1 MIQDNCPPRQ
11 RLEEIAAQTGLKR
24 RVVQVWFQNTRAR
37 ERKGQYRS
45 VSMFAQSKPSTQM
58 KPTQIKPKLTQPPSM
73 LLMDGL
79 KQGLKG
85 SSSLEGY
92 YNL

>member
-1 MIQDNCPPRQ
+1 M
-11 RLEEIAAQTGLKR
+11 EEIAAQTGLKR

-58 KPTQIKPKLTQPPSM
+58 KPTQIKPKLAQPPSM

-79 KQGLKG
+79 KQK
-85 SSSLEGY
+85 LEGIQHTIKTLPY
-92 YNL
+92 KQFFRK